1 MLKGLVVRKS
11 TFGDIWDLAAM
22 IRPEDAAEVAAASGR
37 TPVEALMDGLL
48 NSQECWTARNSRQDI
63 LAMGGVVWD
72 QQNSVGIPWML
83 CSVTAEKHKLSLVK
97 LMRRLNA
104 RWIKHY
110 ERLYNTAWVH
120 NPMHVAIIK
129 SLGYRTQV
137 HGDWVRFYMEKA
149 CVNQYQRP

>member
-1 MLKGLVVRKS
+1 MSKGLVVRRS
-11 TFGDIWDLAAM
+11 TFGDIWDLSAV

-37 TPVEALMDGLL
+37 SPVESLMDGLL

-63 LAMGGVVWD
+63 LAMGGVVWNMEN
-72 QQNSVGIPWML
+72 QVGIPWML
-83 CSVTAEKHKLSLVK
+83 CSVIAEKHKLSLVK

-104 RWIKHY
+104 RWIRHY

-129 SLGYRTQV
+129 SLGYQTQQD
-137 HGDWVRFYMEKA
+137 GDWVKFYMEA
-149 CVNQYQRP
+149 PCVTQ

>member
-11 TFGDIWDLAAM
+11 TYGDIQDLVAD

-37 TPVEALMDGLL
+37 TPTESLMDGLL
-48 NSQECWTARNSRQDI
+48 NSQECWTARNNRQDI
-63 LAMGGVVWD
+63 LAMGGVVWH
-72 QQNSVGIPWML
+72 QEYSVGIPWML

-97 LMRRLNA
+97 LMKRLNA

-129 SLGYRTQV
+129 SLGYQTKQE
-137 HGDWVRFYMEKA
+137 GDWVKFYMEA
-149 CVNQYQRP
+149 PCVTQQQH